1 MTDGAPLPAD
11 LVRRLTDDP
20 WARSLGVEYLEIR
33 PGYCRAA
40 LRLAPHM
47 VNHLGSPHGSV
58 VFALA
63 DAAFGVA
70 CNSHGEPAVALSM
83 TIGFLAAPK
92 PGSRLTAE
100 CRERRQGRQAG
111 FYEVTVTAED
121 EALVAVL
128 HCVAHRLPNRG
139 GLASPSDR

>member
-1 MTDGAPLPAD
+1 VTDRSLPAE

-20 WARSLGVEYLEIR
+20 WARSLGVEYLEVR
-33 PGYCRAA
+33 RGYCRAA

-70 CNSHGEPAVALSM
+70 CNTHGAPSVALTV
-83 TIGFLAAPK
+83 TIGFLAAPQ

-111 FYEVTVTAED
+111 FYEVNVTAED
-121 EALVAVL
+121 GTPVALL
-128 HCVAHRLPNRG
+128 HCVAHRLPAP
-139 GLASPSDR
+139 ASSPAP

>member
-1 MTDGAPLPAD
+1 MTDRPVPAE
-11 LVRRLTDDP
+11 LLRSLTDDP
-20 WARSLGVEYLEIR
+20 WARSLGVEYLEVR
-33 PGYCRAA
+33 RGYCRAA

-70 CNSHGEPAVALSM
+70 CNSHGEPSVALSM
-83 TIGFLAAPK
+83 TIGFLAAPR

-111 FYEVTVTAED
+111 FYEVNVTAED
-121 EALVAVL
+121 GTPVAVL
-128 HCVAHRLPNRG
+128 HCIAHRLSGRRAPPPAG
-139 GLASPSDR
+139 P

>member
-1 MTDGAPLPAD
+1 VTDGAVPAE
-11 LVRRLTDDP
+11 LVRRITDDP
-20 WARSLGVEYLEIR
+20 WARSLGVEYLDVR

-70 CNSHGEPAVALSM
+70 CNSHGAPAVALNV
-83 TIGFLAAPK
+83 TIGFLAAAR

-111 FYEVTVTAED
+111 FYEVTVTD
-121 EALVAVL
+121 DDGTLIAVL
-128 HCVAHRLPNRG
+128 HCIAHRLARG
-139 GLASPSDR
+139 GRRPPTAR

>member
-1 MTDGAPLPAD
+1 MTDGAVPAE
-11 LVRRLTDDP
+11 LVRRITDDP
-20 WARSLGVEYLEIR
+20 WARSLGVEYLDVR

-47 VNHLGSPHGSV
+47 VNHLGSPNGSV

-70 CNSHGEPAVALSM
+70 CNSHGAPAVALNV
-83 TIGFLAAPK
+83 TIGFLAAAR

-111 FYEVTVTAED
+111 FYEVTVTD
-121 EALVAVL
+121 DDGTLIAVL
-128 HCVAHRLPNRG
+128 HCIAHRLARG
-139 GLASPSDR
+139 GRRPSTAR

>member
-1 MTDGAPLPAD
+1 MTDEAPLPAEF
-11 LVRRLTDDP
+11 VRRLTDDP
-20 WARSLGVEYLEIR
+20 WARSLGIEYLEVR
-33 PGYCRAA
+33 RGYCRAA

-70 CNSHGEPAVALSM
+70 CNSHGEPAVALSV
-83 TIGFLAAPK
+83 TVGFLAAPK
-92 PGSRLTAE
+92 PGTRLTAE

-121 EALVAVL
+121 DTLIAVL

-139 GLASPSDR
+139 RQASSAEE

>member
-1 MTDGAPLPAD
+1 MTDGAVPAE
-11 LVRRLTDDP
+11 LVRRITDDP
-20 WARSLGVEYLEIR
+20 WARSLGVEYLDVR

-70 CNSHGEPAVALSM
+70 CNSHGAPAVALNV
-83 TIGFLAAPK
+83 TIGFLAAAR

-111 FYEVTVTAED
+111 FYEVTVTD
-121 EALVAVL
+121 DDGTLIAVL
-128 HCVAHRLPNRG
+128 HCIAHRLARG
-139 GLASPSDR
+139 GRRPPTAR